1 MCPVRMRHSCLR
13 IRAPCSRHAS
23 RQDYRLTSCTKWR
36 ATVSDSSSRI
46 PSPPNRRP
54 RLSSCSTGEHCWTA
68 GEHRMK
74 AYFLVSS
81 SYSDPKNCASNIQS
95 RSSVL
100 TSIACIDE
108 RLVVADVITRNRLYN
123 EAVDF
128 PMDRTA
134 VKRTSFD
141 EEERTRPSL
150 VYW

>member
-1 MCPVRMRHSCLR
+1 
-13 IRAPCSRHAS
+13 
-23 RQDYRLTSCTKWR
+23 
-36 ATVSDSSSRI
+36 
-46 PSPPNRRP
+46 
-54 RLSSCSTGEHCWTA
+54 
-68 GEHRMK
+68 MK

-150 VYW
+150 VYWLSRPTAERIAAVEFLRQQFNGSRARLRRIYRIVDRARG